1 MIDPEFCA
9 AARKKKSILFADM
22 RVSLTGGC
30 PPTVSSL
37 FGVSDDDDP
46 TNYTPLEL
54 FLASPKDY
62 PKPYAR
68 LLMACE
74 LDQVVYLALI
84 YPKFALDEEMIAA
97 YVVLIRRG
105 MFLDL
110 LKKDDTAK
118 NAIMLVHAGI
128 MMGLGK

>member
-1 MIDPEFCA
+1 
-9 AARKKKSILFADM
+9 
-22 RVSLTGGC
+22 
-30 PPTVSSL
+30 
-37 FGVSDDDDP
+37 
-46 TNYTPLEL
+46 
-54 FLASPKDY
+54 
-62 PKPYAR
+62 
-68 LLMACE
+68 MACE